1 MKTSKRQTDTSTHF
15 LSFNT
20 CPGDYDLLWTQF
32 KALQRPLEVGERS
45 QKSIK
50 GKAQARCLPSVPA
63 CTGGTEAC
71 SLQIRPQK
79 GASKASKASKADTFE
94 SHRVCVMIISYFF
107 MLLLLSGFMH
117 KFYEEETPTEINLLI
132 QIPSLEKLQPGR
144 E

>member
-1 MKTSKRQTDTSTHF
+1 
-15 LSFNT
+15 
-20 CPGDYDLLWTQF
+20 
-32 KALQRPLEVGERS
+32 LQLESNPTETIPVQGSLEVGERS

-71 SLQIRPQK
+71 SLQIRPQR
-79 GASKASKASKADTFE
+79 GASKASKASKADTFD

-107 MLLLLSGFMH
+107 MLLLLSDFMH
-117 KFYEEETPTEINLLI
+117 KFYEEEMPTEINLLI
-132 QIPSLEKLQPGR
+132 QIPSLEKLKPGR

>member
-1 MKTSKRQTDTSTHF
+1 MQLESNPTETIPVQDS
-15 LSFNT
+15 
-20 CPGDYDLLWTQF
+20 
-32 KALQRPLEVGERS
+32 LEVGERS

-71 SLQIRPQK
+71 SLQIRPQR
-79 GASKASKASKADTFE
+79 GASKAFKADTFD

-107 MLLLLSGFMH
+107 MLLLLSDFMH
-117 KFYEEETPTEINLLI
+117 KFYEEEMPTEINLLI
-132 QIPSLEKLQPGR
+132 QIPSLEKLKPGK